1 MTEKNMESERIGDDS
16 AGEAREYPYP
26 EAVECPYAY
35 YDKIRETAP
44 VHKIPGQEMYFIA
57 RRDDVEFAFEN
68 PQVFSNIARNVGMPL
83 DARVMDS
90 GIEIRT
96 LLDSDPPTQAQHKS
110 FIRKHFGPKLF
121 RENESA
127 LREVIDGLIDEF
139 IDDGKVD
146 FVSQFADRVPEVA
159 IAHLLDLPR
168 DVRSKI
174 TEWGRLETSGVRFFS
189 PERKERQEKVLQ
201 SLAEFSEK
209 TVIERYENLGDDA
222 LSNIIRAQIERDG
235 KFEPEYTTPTLAVLI
250 TAGLLTTSLM
260 LMHAMRLLI
269 EHPDQMQKV
278 VDDHSLIP
286 NMLEET
292 LRFESPAQW
301 IPKRVAQDYEM
312 RGTQMSANS
321 HACIGLASANREESV
336 FPNADKF
343 DIFRKNAAEHIAFG
357 RGIHFCLGA
366 PLAKLE
372 GKIAFERL
380 FSRARNWRFGPD
392 NDFTHI
398 DSPSFRGLKKLI
410 LEFDK
415 V

>member
-1 MTEKNMESERIGDDS
+1 MSDGNNKDDAVLEKGKYSDV
-16 AGEAREYPYP
+16 YPYP

-35 YDKIRETAP
+35 YNKIRDATP
-44 VHKIPGQEMYFIA
+44 VDKIPGQDMYFIA
-57 RRDDVEFAFEN
+57 GRKEVEFAFEN
-68 PQVFSNIARNVGMPL
+68 PDHFSNINRNPGGTL
-83 DARVMDS
+83 DARMMDS
-90 GIEIRT
+90 GIEVRT

-121 RENESA
+121 RQGEDA
-127 LREVIDGLIDEF
+127 MRTVIDELIDSF
-139 IDDGKVD
+139 IDDGKVN
-146 FVSQFADRVPEVA
+146 FVSQFADRVPELA
-159 IAHLLDLPR
+159 IAQLLELPQ

-174 TEWGRLETSGVRFFS
+174 SEWGRLETSGVRFFS
-189 PERKERQEKVLQ
+189 GDRRDRQEKVLQ
-201 SLAEFSEK
+201 SLAQFSET
-209 TVIERYENLGDDA
+209 TVIERHKNLGDDA

-235 KFEPEYTTPTLAVLI
+235 KFEPEYTKLTLAVLI
-250 TAGLLTTSLM
+250 TAGLLTTALM
-260 LMHAMRLLI
+260 IAHAMRLLI
-269 EHPDQMQKV
+269 DHPEQMRAVEQ
-278 VDDHSLIP
+278 DHSLIP

-301 IPKRVAQDYEM
+301 IPKRVAKDFELGGAQLH
-312 RGTQMSANS
+312 ANH
-321 HACIGLASANREESV
+321 HAALGIASANREEAV

-343 DIFRKNAAEHIAFG
+343 DIYRKNAAEHLAFG

-380 FSRARNWRFGPD
+380 LSRATNWRFAPD

-398 DSPSFRGLKKLI
+398 DSPSFRGLKKLN

-415 V
+415 I